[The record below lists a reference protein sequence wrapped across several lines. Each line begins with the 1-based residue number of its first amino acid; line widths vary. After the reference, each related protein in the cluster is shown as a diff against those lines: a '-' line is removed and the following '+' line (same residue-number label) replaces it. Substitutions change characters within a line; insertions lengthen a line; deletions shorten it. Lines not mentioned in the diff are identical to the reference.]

1 MKKYKLK
8 KDTPNLKAG
17 SIFERNA
24 SSYHCK
30 EHDFYY
36 KTEYVE
42 NNPEW
47 FEPIPERI
55 ELVFCENKVGTKK
68 VYLGKKS
75 FEVFKF
81 TPQEKD
87 LCEKAINGELLDID
101 SLDDLD
107 FALWYNS
114 NKVDVIT
121 DDSLSGNYLKGI
133 KAVLKEYLK
142 R

>member
-75 FEVFKF
+75 FDVFKF
-81 TPQEKD
+81 TRQEKN
-87 LCEKAINGELLDID
+87 LMEKALNGELFTKEHMKDY
-101 SLDDLD
+101 
-107 FALWYNS
+107 A
-114 NKVDVIT
+114 
-121 DDSLSGNYLKGI
+121 NYADGMQYSDGHREDQF
-133 KAVLKEYLK
+133 KEYLNQK
-142 R
+142 K